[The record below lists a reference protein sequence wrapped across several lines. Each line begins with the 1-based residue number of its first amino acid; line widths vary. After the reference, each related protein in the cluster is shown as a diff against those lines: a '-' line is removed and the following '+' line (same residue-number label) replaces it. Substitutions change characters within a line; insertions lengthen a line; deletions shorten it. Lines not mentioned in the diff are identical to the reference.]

1 MIAAVSKKEL
11 TQFNN
16 FELLMDTIMYLNQ
29 KILYINVER
38 LDRR

>member
-16 FELLMDTIMYLNQ
+16 FELLMDTI
-29 KILYINVER
+29 R
-38 LDRR
+38 CT